1 MMGRLQAAD
10 VAPAARLVDAVAA
23 QREALAAVVARW
35 TALKD
40 TDLAALNRQLT
51 GAGLAA
57 ITVTIP

>member
-1 MMGRLQAAD
+1 